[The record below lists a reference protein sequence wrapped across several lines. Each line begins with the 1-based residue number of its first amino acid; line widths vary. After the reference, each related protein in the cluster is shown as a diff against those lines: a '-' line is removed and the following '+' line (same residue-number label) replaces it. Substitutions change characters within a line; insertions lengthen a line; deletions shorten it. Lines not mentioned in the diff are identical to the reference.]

1 MIFKD
6 FDTRHACLS
15 RDAMSDI
22 GNSKKKKTAAS
33 KVAVESAVLCMEM
46 TAGDLTSLLPVG
58 AVDGICKA

>member
-1 MIFKD
+1 MSFAGRNV
-6 FDTRHACLS
+6 RH
-15 RDAMSDI
+15 REF
-22 GNSKKKKTAAS
+22 KKKNTGRI